1 MRALTPRSRLHGEGG
16 ASLAIILALI
26 AILGLCVGAIATQGT
41 AGMLA
46 VQGVKNQ
53 RADIYGAEGAIDAA
67 INYIRGDLT
76 RGRWDDTRCPAD
88 SAAELFKAP
97 SDVGTV
103 TVTCKSLAPGGVEI
117 EGVNYPEN
125 AVRTM
130 SGVNGY
136 PQVDTRGICPG
147 DPGICIGGN
156 NSGTMFVDGSVKSNA
171 ARAQD
176 KSIETRNGSRLN
188 VSKNSIRATGLCT
201 PVAGFESWS
210 NASPLDCATGD
221 TYPDPGGGPTSDP
234 TTGGWAAEMLT
245 VPPIAPQ
252 PSCNTTSKVATMEPG
267 SYFSRDQMLLG
278 FSKVVSGTRRSCPI
292 VWMKP
297 GNYYFDLDKATDMD
311 PWRIGYDDAGRTD
324 DLYSD
329 TFTGT
334 DIPGSVVIGGTPSGW
349 DPNAT
354 SSQVTAARNAVGDP
368 GACSKTSGTGVQV
381 MMANYTAFDVKDQGM
396 LELCPN
402 PHSSRQQIA
411 LYGRKTNQ
419 TGSSTTAVV
428 KPTGNTGTL
437 TPSTFGPIANAL
449 SIDNSVA
456 SGTQTGNNKTN
467 LITLSGYSAANLVPQ
482 QTFTNAVL
490 RIAHREVTTPSNLSV
505 SVKVTVT
512 ASDGNTCNNTFPKQT
527 TLATATPWTIPTS
540 CIGSLD
546 DLTGATAKV
555 EFIGG
560 SGSGA
565 SLTSELDGV
574 EITANYTAQ
583 GLQAKT
589 AGSKIVWMYGDYAN
603 KRPEIYIWGTVYAP
617 TSRIELGLDGVSTTI
632 ARFGRGVV
640 VAGIIVIDL
649 EVTQSYAAFANAS
662 GVPHYQDRYLELI
675 AYIGGKAYLRVLVQ
689 FDDTDTST
697 PGKTIKIIRWNAV
710 N

>member
-1 MRALTPRSRLHGEGG
+1 
-16 ASLAIILALI
+16 
-26 AILGLCVGAIATQGT
+26 
-41 AGMLA
+41 
-46 VQGVKNQ
+46 
-53 RADIYGAEGAIDAA
+53 
-67 INYIRGDLT
+67 
-76 RGRWDDTRCPAD
+76 
-88 SAAELFKAP
+88 
-97 SDVGTV
+97 
-103 TVTCKSLAPGGVEI
+103 
-117 EGVNYPEN
+117 
-125 AVRTM
+125 
-130 SGVNGY
+130 
-136 PQVDTRGICPG
+136 
-147 DPGICIGGN
+147 
-156 NSGTMFVDGSVKSNA
+156 
-171 ARAQD
+171 
-176 KSIETRNGSRLN
+176 
-188 VSKNSIRATGLCT
+188 
-201 PVAGFESWS
+201 VAGIEE
-210 NASPLDCATGD
+210 ASPLDCATGD
-221 TYPDPGGGPTSDP
+221 TYQDPGGNMTDA

-245 VPPIAPQ
+245 VPPVAPQ
-252 PSCNTTSKVATMEPG
+252 PNCNTTSKVATMEPG

-278 FSKVVSGTRRSCPI
+278 FSKVVSGTRRSCPV

-297 GNYYFDLDKATDMD
+297 GNYYFDLDRATNMD

-368 GACSKTSGTGVQV
+368 GACSRTSGTGVQV

-411 LYGRKTNQ
+411 LYGRKTDQ

-449 SIDNSVA
+449 SIDGSVA

-467 LITLSGYSAANLVPQ
+467 QMTLSGYSAATFVPQ
-482 QTFTNAVL
+482 ASFTNAVL
-490 RIAHREVTTPSNLSV
+490 RIAHREATTPSNLSV

-560 SGSGA
+560 SGTGA

-574 EITANYTAQ
+574 EITANYVAQ
-583 GLQAKT
+583 GLQKKT
-589 AGSKIVWMYGDYAN
+589 EGSKIVWMYGHYAN

-617 TSRIELGLDGVSTTI
+617 TSRIQLGLDGVSTTV

-640 VAGIIVIDL
+640 VAAVLVEDL
-649 EVTQSYAAFANAS
+649 EVTQSYAMFANAS